1 MTLGGVG
8 LAIPEIPTRSLPQRR
23 LTFIAKHEYES
34 ECRRGRYA
42 GLLGMDGTTRS
53 LTPDQRPHFDSQD
66 LDLIKQA
73 AECHCPMDL
82 REMCDGWKESGH
94 PDIESATALLY
105 DRILRRCENRLFLE
119 SVLNLPEKP
128 QMDSVVVGIVPG
140 AFYREH
146 KHTGADGARIAIILQ
161 EIGLSTEVVPV
172 HSFGR
177 VEENALIIN
186 GWLRAQKA
194 DHVLLVTLSKGGA
207 DVKTALRMGGG
218 ASWGRV
224 RAWINL
230 SGLVQGTPLIMWLR
244 RQPLRMAGVRF
255 LLWLRG
261 QSFAAA
267 DDLRHG
273 EESSITDWPPLPKS
287 LRLIHVLAFPLRR
300 HLRHRWAFRAYKRLG
315 PLGPNDG
322 GGILLEDAA
331 RLPGII
337 CPLWG
342 LDHYLEPDW
351 DAAPLLRN
359 ILLASLAPNADTML
373 VEDSRSSC
381 EPTVSSA
388 GLT

>member
-1 MTLGGVG
+1 
-8 LAIPEIPTRSLPQRR
+8 
-23 LTFIAKHEYES
+23 
-34 ECRRGRYA
+34 
-42 GLLGMDGTTRS
+42 MDGKTRS

-66 LDLIKQA
+66 LDLFKQA
-73 AECHCPMDL
+73 EECQCPADL
-82 REMCDGWKESGH
+82 QEMCDSWRESAR

-105 DRILRRCENRLFLE
+105 DRILRRGENRLFLE
-119 SVLNLPEKP
+119 SVLNVPEKP

-146 KHTGADGARIAIILQ
+146 KHTGADGARITTLLQ
-161 EIGLSTEVVPV
+161 ELGLSTEVVPV

-177 VEENALIIN
+177 VEENARIIN
-186 GWLRAQKA
+186 DWLLAQTA
-194 DHVLLVTLSKGGA
+194 SHVLLVTLSKGGA
-207 DVKTALRMGGG
+207 DVKMALKMDGG
-218 ASWGRV
+218 ASWGCV

-244 RQPLRMAGVRF
+244 RQPFRMVGIRW

-273 EESSITDWPPLPKS
+273 EEGSITEWPPLPKS
-287 LRLIHVLAFPLRR
+287 LRLVHVLAFPLRR
-300 HLRHRWAFRAYKRLG
+300 HLRHRWAFRAYRRLA

-351 DAAPLLRN
+351 DATPLLRS
-359 ILLASLAPNADTML
+359 IFLASLAPNKGTML
-373 VEDSRSSC
+373 IEDSGSTC

-388 GLT
+388 GVT